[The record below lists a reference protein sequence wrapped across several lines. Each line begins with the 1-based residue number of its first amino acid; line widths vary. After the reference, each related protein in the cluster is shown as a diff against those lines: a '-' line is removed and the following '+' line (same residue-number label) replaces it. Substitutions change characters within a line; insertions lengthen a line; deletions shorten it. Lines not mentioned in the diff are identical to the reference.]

1 MNAPGYTVRL
11 TDWTQDGAALREVRS
26 TVFVIEQ
33 AIPESLEWDAAD
45 AVSAHALAV
54 AADGT
59 FVGCGR
65 LLPDGHI
72 GRMAVLRAW
81 RGRGV
86 GAALLAT
93 LVDLARMRGHAA
105 ALLHAQTHALDFY
118 AKQGFVPTGKVFVEA
133 GLPHQTMRLVL

>member
-1 MNAPGYTVRL
+1 MTKSGYKLRL
-11 TDWTQDGAALREVRS
+11 TDWVEDGAALRAVRT

-45 AVSAHALAV
+45 PLSVHALAV

-59 FVGCGR
+59 PVGCGR

-81 RGRGV
+81 RGLGV

-93 LVDLARMRGHAA
+93 LVDLARTQGHAA

-118 AKQGFVPTGKVFVEA
+118 AKQGFVPVGEVFIEA
-133 GLPHQTMRLVL
+133 GLPHQTMRLAL

>member
-1 MNAPGYTVRL
+1 VNAPAYTVRL

-26 TVFVIEQ
+26 AVFVIEQ

-45 AVSAHALAV
+45 AVSVHVLAV

-93 LVDLARMRGHAA
+93 LVDLARMRGHTA